1 MIPKTEVEFRANLGA
16 VVSKSIEL
24 KNPSQKAI
32 SYDVTL
38 EGSSDFRAKGSE
50 VNIWQGA
57 DFVVS
62 FVYAI
67 AAPLYLPLQPFLTW
81 RIASRVS
88 TRQLHC

>member
-38 EGSSDFRAKGSE
+38 EGSSDFRAKRSE
-50 VNIWQGA
+50 VKPWQGTVLCCL
-57 DFVVS
+57 FCLS
-62 FVYAI
+62 YGC
-67 AAPLYLPLQPFLTW
+67 
-81 RIASRVS
+81 S
-88 TRQLHC
+88 TIFCLFSHY